1 MLRTMK
7 KISFI
12 LLCFLISFQ
21 SGLVAQNY
29 IWLNN
34 GKKMKIGE
42 FKIENTDIISY
53 RNLKGKAKFI
63 QTYDVFSVVDSSG
76 IEKVIYTPD
85 TSYQGAFTVPEMRSF
100 VQGEYDANQKF
111 KSPWTTIGGV
121 VVAGASSV
129 VINPVYV
136 FLISTGYTS
145 VIGLTKPSDKK
156 LKIPTEFINN
166 EHYKLGYKKEV
177 KHKRIKNAII
187 GSGIGLIVGIGTY
200 VVINK

>member
-1 MLRTMK
+1 MLL
-7 KISFI
+7 F
-12 LLCFLISFQ
+12 FLFSLQI
-21 SGLVAQNY
+21 GIVAQNY

-34 GKKMKIGE
+34 GEKMKIGE
-42 FKIENTDIISY
+42 FKITNTDIISY
-53 RNLKGKAKFI
+53 RNLKGKAKSI
-63 QTYDVFSVVDSSG
+63 ESMDVFSIVDSSG
-76 IEKVIYTPD
+76 NEQVIYVPD
-85 TSYQGAFTVPEMRSF
+85 TSYQDVFTVSEMRSF
-100 VQGEYDANQKF
+100 VQGRYDASQNF
-111 KSPWTTIGGV
+111 KSPLTTIGGI

-145 VIGLTKPSDKK
+145 VVGLTKPNDKK

-200 VVINK
+200 VAINK